1 MDGWIDRQTD
11 RQIERSFPSSPISVL
26 NTVLIQSLVYYKLQC
41 TKHLNILLEL
51 SESNIKM
58 HTMDLS
64 LDVSKGKEAIM
75 GSKRQLSC

>member
-1 MDGWIDRQTD
+1 MDRQTD
-11 RQIERSFPSSPISVL
+11 RQTDRKIFSF
-26 NTVLIQSLVYYKLQC
+26 QSHFSAEHSTDTQFGLYKLQC